1 VTSGSIRIR
10 EATGG
15 DGPAIARAH
24 SESAAYYAGLAPELF
39 RIPDDDGLVEFVEPT
54 PADNSETS
62 LLIVAELD
70 DEVVGHLFAELFT
83 PGETDRFQSP
93 AELSEVRL
101 LIQALSVRQSHWRRG
116 VATALV
122 EAAEAWGRERGATV
136 VLCDTWPDS
145 PVSMPFW
152 TSRMG
157 YATRSVRL
165 RKRLG

>member
-1 VTSGSIRIR
+1 MTGPIRIR
-10 EATGG
+10 EASRE

-24 SESAAYYAGLAPELF
+24 SENAAYYAALAPDLF
-39 RIPDDDGLVEFVEPT
+39 RVPDDEGLVEFVEPA

-62 LLIVAELD
+62 LLIVAELGGQ
-70 DEVVGHLFAELFT
+70 VVGHLFAELLT
-83 PGETDRFQSP
+83 PTATDRFQSP
-93 AELSEVRL
+93 AEMSEVRVF
-101 LIQALSVRQSHWRRG
+101 IQALSVVQSHWRRG

-152 TSRMG
+152 TKRGG
-157 YATRSVRL
+157 YAIRSVRL
-165 RKRLG
+165 RKRLD